1 MLSKLAYKIAVL
13 KSFFRSSL
21 ATQESLMVP
30 PNHPVVQQ
38 VTQQV
43 PQEVSA
49 MSAMSEQDLISY
61 INPSA
66 FDQGNYLLLFVC
78 IHNN

>member
-1 MLSKLAYKIAVL
+1 
-13 KSFFRSSL
+13 
-21 ATQESLMVP
+21 MVP
-30 PNHPVVQQ
+30 TDHAVVQQ
-38 VTQQV
+38 TTQQV

-66 FDQGNYLLLFVC
+66 FDQGNSSYFFNSLFRQ
-78 IHNN
+78 

>member
-1 MLSKLAYKIAVL
+1 
-13 KSFFRSSL
+13 
-21 ATQESLMVP
+21 MVP
-30 PNHPVVQQ
+30 QNHPIVQQ

-66 FDQGNYLLLFVC
+66 FDQGNIIQQTFNVFSDILF
-78 IHNN
+78 

>member
-1 MLSKLAYKIAVL
+1 
-13 KSFFRSSL
+13 
-21 ATQESLMVP
+21 MVP
-30 PNHPVVQQ
+30 PNHPAVQQ
-38 VTQQV
+38 VAQQV

-66 FDQGNYLLLFVC
+66 FDQGNIIYCL
-78 IHNN
+78 

>member
-1 MLSKLAYKIAVL
+1 MFLLNVFT
-13 KSFFRSSL
+13 SFFCSSL
-21 ATQESLMVP
+21 SRQDSLMVP
-30 PNHPVVQQ
+30 TNHPVVQQ
-38 VTQQV
+38 AAQQV

-66 FDQGNYLLLFVC
+66 FDQGNSSCVFNSLFMP
-78 IHNN
+78 